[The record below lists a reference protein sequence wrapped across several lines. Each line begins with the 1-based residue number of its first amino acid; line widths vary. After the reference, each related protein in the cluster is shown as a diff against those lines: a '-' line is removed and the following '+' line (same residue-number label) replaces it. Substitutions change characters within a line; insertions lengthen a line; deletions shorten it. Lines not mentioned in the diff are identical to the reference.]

1 MKSIT
6 IKGSER
12 ESVGKV
18 ATKALRNAG
27 AVPCVIYG
35 GNQPVHFSADERAF
49 KNLVYTPNAH
59 TVVIELGDKSFN
71 AVLQD
76 IQVHPVSD
84 KILHIDFF
92 QLFDNK
98 EITMEVPVK
107 ITGVSPGVLLG
118 GDLRL
123 NTRRL
128 KVKALPKNLPDFVE
142 ANISELQMGNK
153 LYITKLVS
161 DSYKLLHPDNTVVAQ
176 VRISRA
182 AMKAAQEAAKAAKAP
197 AKGKRKNN
205 SIQLFFKSIS
215 FTTGAFFIYRHKK
228 TVQLERF
235 FYSLNYIRFRIVKFQ
250 QSD

>member
-12 ESVGKV
+12 ESVGKS

-27 AVPCVIYG
+27 LVPCVLYG
-35 GNQPVHFSADERAF
+35 GDQTVHFSAEEIAF

-59 TVVIELGDKSFN
+59 TVAIDLGDKKFE

-92 QLFDNK
+92 RLFEDK
-98 EITMEVPVK
+98 EVTMEVPVK
-107 ITGVSPGVLLG
+107 VTGTSPGVLG
-118 GDLRL
+118 GGILTL
-123 NTRRL
+123 NTRKL

-153 LYITKLVS
+153 LYVTKLAV
-161 DSYKLLHPDNTVVAQ
+161 DNFKLLHPDNTVVAQ

-182 AMKAAQEAAKAAKAP
+182 AMKAAQEAAKAAKAGP
-197 AKGKRKNN
+197 AKGK
-205 SIQLFFKSIS
+205 
-215 FTTGAFFIYRHKK
+215 KK
-228 TVQLERF
+228 
-235 FYSLNYIRFRIVKFQ
+235 
-250 QSD
+250 

>member
-27 AVPCVIYG
+27 AVPCVLYG
-35 GNQPVHFSADERAF
+35 GDQPVHFSAEEKAF
-49 KNLVYTPNAH
+49 KSLVYTPNAH
-59 TVVIELGDKSFN
+59 TVVIDLGEKTYN

-76 IQVHPVSD
+76 VQVHPVSD

-92 QLFDNK
+92 QLNESK

-107 ITGVSPGVLLG
+107 IVGTSPGVLLG

-123 NTRRL
+123 NQRRL
-128 KVKALPKNLPDFVE
+128 KVRALPKHLPDFIE

-153 LYITKLVS
+153 LYVTKVETK
-161 DSYKLLHPDNTVVAQ
+161 DFKLMHPDNTVICQ
-176 VRISRA
+176 VKISRA

-197 AKGKRKNN
+197 AGK
-205 SIQLFFKSIS
+205 
-215 FTTGAFFIYRHKK
+215 KK
-228 TVQLERF
+228 
-235 FYSLNYIRFRIVKFQ
+235 K
-250 QSD
+250 

>member
-27 AVPCVIYG
+27 MVPCVLYG
-35 GNQPVHFSADERAF
+35 GNQAVHFSAEVMAF

-59 TVVIELGDKSFN
+59 TVVIELGAKTYN

-92 QLFDNK
+92 EIFDNK
-98 EITMEVPVK
+98 EIMMEVPVR
-107 ITGVSPGVLLG
+107 IVGTSPGVLG
-118 GDLRL
+118 GGVLRL
-123 NTRRL
+123 NQRRL
-128 KVKALPKNLPDFVE
+128 KVKALPKNLPDFIDTD
-142 ANISELQMGNK
+142 ISELQMGNK
-153 LYITKLVS
+153 LYVTKLVS
-161 DSYKLLHPDNTVVAQ
+161 DNYKLIHPDNTVVCQ

-182 AMKAAQEAAKAAKAP
+182 AMKAAQEAAKAAKTP
-197 AKGKRKNN
+197 AKGKK
-205 SIQLFFKSIS
+205 
-215 FTTGAFFIYRHKK
+215 
-228 TVQLERF
+228 
-235 FYSLNYIRFRIVKFQ
+235 
-250 QSD
+250 

>member
-27 AVPCVIYG
+27 AVPCVLYG
-35 GNQPVHFSADERAF
+35 GNQPVHFSADEKAF
-49 KNLVYTPNAH
+49 KTLVYTPNAH
-59 TVVIELGDKSFN
+59 TVVIDLGEKTFN

-92 QLFDNK
+92 ELNESK

-107 ITGVSPGVLLG
+107 IVGTSPGVLLG

-123 NTRRL
+123 NLRRL
-128 KVKALPKNLPDFVE
+128 KVKALPKNLPDFIE

-153 LYITKLVS
+153 LYVTKVETNNF
-161 DSYKLLHPDNTVVAQ
+161 KLIHPDNTVICQ
-176 VRISRA
+176 VKISRA

-197 AKGKRKNN
+197 AGK
-205 SIQLFFKSIS
+205 
-215 FTTGAFFIYRHKK
+215 KK
-228 TVQLERF
+228 
-235 FYSLNYIRFRIVKFQ
+235 K
-250 QSD
+250 

>member
-27 AVPCVIYG
+27 AVPCVLYG
-35 GNQPVHFSADERAF
+35 GDQPVHFSAEEKAF

-59 TVVIELGDKSFN
+59 TVVIELGNGKSYN
-71 AVLQD
+71 AILQD

-92 QLFDNK
+92 QLYDDK

-107 ITGVSPGVLLG
+107 VVGTSKGVLAG
-118 GDLRL
+118 GVLRL
-123 NTRRL
+123 NTRKLR
-128 KVKALPKNLPDFVE
+128 VKALPANLPDFVE
-142 ANISELQMGNK
+142 ADITPLQMGNK
-153 LYITKLVS
+153 LYVTKLVS
-161 DSYKLLHPDNTVVAQ
+161 DNYKLIHPDNTVVCQ

-182 AMKAAQEAAKAAKAP
+182 AMKAAQEAAKAAKTP
-197 AKGKRKNN
+197 AKGKK
-205 SIQLFFKSIS
+205 
-215 FTTGAFFIYRHKK
+215 
-228 TVQLERF
+228 
-235 FYSLNYIRFRIVKFQ
+235 
-250 QSD
+250 

>member
-27 AVPCVIYG
+27 LVPCVLYG
-35 GNQPVHFSADERAF
+35 GNQAVHFSAEVMAF
-49 KNLVYTPNAH
+49 RSLVYTPNAH
-59 TVVIELGDKSFN
+59 TVEIDLGNGKSFN

-92 QLFDNK
+92 QLFDDK

-107 ITGVSPGVLLG
+107 IVGKSKGVMAG

-123 NTRRL
+123 NTRKL
-128 KVKALPKNLPDFVE
+128 KVKALPKNLPDFIE
-142 ANISELQMGNK
+142 ADITPLDMGNK
-153 LYITKLVS
+153 LYVTKVAS
-161 DSYKLLHPDNTVVAQ
+161 PDYKIMHPDNTVICQ
-176 VRISRA
+176 VKISRA

-197 AKGKRKNN
+197 AKGK
-205 SIQLFFKSIS
+205 
-215 FTTGAFFIYRHKK
+215 KK
-228 TVQLERF
+228 
-235 FYSLNYIRFRIVKFQ
+235 
-250 QSD
+250 

>member
-35 GNQPVHFSADERAF
+35 GKQAVHFSAEEKAF

-59 TVVIELGDKSFN
+59 TVVIELEGKSFN

-92 QLFDNK
+92 QLFDDK

-118 GDLRL
+118 GELRL

-128 KVKALPKNLPDFVE
+128 KVKALPKNLPDYVE
-142 ANISELQMGNK
+142 ANIAELQMGNK
-153 LYITKLVS
+153 LYVTKLVA
-161 DSYKLLHPDNTVVAQ
+161 DNFKLLHPDNTVVCQ
-176 VRISRA
+176 VKISRA
-182 AMKAAQEAAKAAKAP
+182 AMKAAQEAAKAAKGAP
-197 AKGKRKNN
+197 AK
-205 SIQLFFKSIS
+205 
-215 FTTGAFFIYRHKK
+215 KK
-228 TVQLERF
+228 
-235 FYSLNYIRFRIVKFQ
+235 K
-250 QSD
+250 

>member
-59 TVVIELGDKSFN
+59 TVVIELGDKSIN

-92 QLFDNK
+92 QLFDDK

-128 KVKALPKNLPDFVE
+128 KVKALPKNLPDFIE

-161 DSYKLLHPDNTVVAQ
+161 DNFKLLHPDNTVVAQ

-197 AKGKRKNN
+197 AGK
-205 SIQLFFKSIS
+205 
-215 FTTGAFFIYRHKK
+215 KK
-228 TVQLERF
+228 
-235 FYSLNYIRFRIVKFQ
+235 K
-250 QSD
+250 

>member
-27 AVPCVIYG
+27 AVPCVLYG
-35 GNQPVHFSADERAF
+35 GNQTVHFSADEKAF

-59 TVVIELGDKSFN
+59 TVAIELGKTTYN

-92 QLFDNK
+92 QLFDDK

-118 GDLRL
+118 GVLRL
-123 NTRRL
+123 NTRKL
-128 KVKALPKNLPDFVE
+128 KVRALPKNLPDFVE
-142 ANISELQMGNK
+142 ANISELEMGNK
-153 LYITKLVS
+153 LYVTKLEA
-161 DSYKLLHPDNTVVAQ
+161 DNYKLLHPENTVVAQ

-197 AKGKRKNN
+197 AKGK
-205 SIQLFFKSIS
+205 
-215 FTTGAFFIYRHKK
+215 KK
-228 TVQLERF
+228 
-235 FYSLNYIRFRIVKFQ
+235 
-250 QSD
+250 

>member
-27 AVPCVIYG
+27 LVPCVLYG
-35 GNQPVHFSADERAF
+35 GNQAVHFSAEVMAF

-59 TVVIELGDKSFN
+59 TVEIDLGKGKSFN
-71 AVLQD
+71 AILQD

-92 QLFDNK
+92 QLFDDK

-107 ITGVSPGVLLG
+107 IVGTSKGVLAG
-118 GDLRL
+118 GVLRL
-123 NTRRL
+123 NTRKL
-128 KVKALPKNLPDFVE
+128 KVKALPKNLPDFIE
-142 ANISELQMGNK
+142 ADITPLEMGNK
-153 LYITKLVS
+153 LYVTKLVN
-161 DSYKLLHPDNTVVAQ
+161 DNYKLIHPDNTVVAQ

-197 AKGKRKNN
+197 VKGK
-205 SIQLFFKSIS
+205 
-215 FTTGAFFIYRHKK
+215 KK
-228 TVQLERF
+228 
-235 FYSLNYIRFRIVKFQ
+235 
-250 QSD
+250 

>member
-27 AVPCVIYG
+27 AVPCVLYG
-35 GNQPVHFSADERAF
+35 GDQAVHFSAEEKAF

-59 TVVIELGDKSFN
+59 TVVIDLGNGKSYN
-71 AVLQD
+71 AILQD

-107 ITGVSPGVLLG
+107 IVGTSKGVLSG
-118 GDLRL
+118 GVLRL
-123 NTRRL
+123 NTRKL
-128 KVKALPKNLPDFVE
+128 KVKALPSNLPDFVE
-142 ANISELQMGNK
+142 ADITPLEMGNK
-153 LYITKLVS
+153 LYVTKLVS
-161 DSYKLLHPDNTVVAQ
+161 DKYKLMHPDNTVVCQ

-197 AKGKRKNN
+197 KGKK
-205 SIQLFFKSIS
+205 
-215 FTTGAFFIYRHKK
+215 
-228 TVQLERF
+228 
-235 FYSLNYIRFRIVKFQ
+235 
-250 QSD
+250 